1 MIVSYDL
8 DIIEAILSI
17 EEVEGFH
24 MAINI
29 PDPTYEFLRYKKY
42 PYKTSYIKA
51 GTEEEYEKCYRYR
64 IAPYLMDAYDIR
76 KGESV
81 NGYL

>member
-8 DIIEAILSI
+8 DIIEAVLEI
-17 EEVEGFH
+17 EKVEGFAI
-24 MAINI
+24 AINI
-29 PDPTYEFLRYKKY
+29 PNPSYEFLRYKHY
-42 PYKTSYIKA
+42 PYRKSYIKNK
-51 GTEEEYEKCYRYR
+51 TKEEYEKCYRYR

-76 KGESV
+76 KGEST